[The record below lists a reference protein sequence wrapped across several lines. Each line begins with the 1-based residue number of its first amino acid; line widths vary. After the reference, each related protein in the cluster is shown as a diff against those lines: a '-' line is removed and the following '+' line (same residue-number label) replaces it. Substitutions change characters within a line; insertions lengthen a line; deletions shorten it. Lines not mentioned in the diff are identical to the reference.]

1 MTAAFLLAAVH
12 ALAPGEPVVVEH
24 PVAEV
29 VVVAGDVRLAAPV
42 RGNVVVVLGDL
53 EVAAE
58 GEVEG
63 DALVLGGSLTGAGQV
78 RGRALVVGGEGGQA
92 RTLGLLRV
100 GLWLLA
106 AFVILALAPA
116 TVRRGGGLCQ
126 REWGWC
132 LLAGLAWVVFW
143 AAVAMLGCLW
153 LPGRWLVLFLVPW
166 AGLLV
171 LVKASG
177 LVAVAWM
184 VGTRLRP
191 WLPTL
196 LRGEF
201 ARTGLAMLLL
211 VALGL
216 PSGVGA
222 VFWLLVNLLAMGAV
236 VRVSGWAGARRA
248 FVTRPHSTGPSFHLP
263 R

>member
-12 ALAPGEPVVVEH
+12 ALAPGEPVVVDH

-53 EVAAE
+53 EVAPEA
-58 GEVEG
+58 GVEG
-63 DALVLGGSLTGAGQV
+63 DAVVLGGSLGGAGRV
-78 RGRALVVGGEGGQA
+78 RGRALVVGGKGGQA
-92 RTLGLLRV
+92 QILGLVRV

-106 AFVILALAPA
+106 VFVILALAPA

-143 AAVAMLGCLW
+143 TAVAMLGCLW
-153 LPGRWLVLFLVPW
+153 VPRRWLVLFLVPW
-166 AGLLV
+166 TGLLF

-184 VGTRLRP
+184 VGARLRP
-191 WLPTL
+191 WLPTS

-216 PSGVGA
+216 PSGVGGL
-222 VFWLLVNLLAMGAV
+222 FWLLVNLLAMGAV
-236 VRVSGWAGARRA
+236 VRVSGWAGARHA
-248 FVTRPHSTGPSFHLP
+248 IVTTPHSTGASFPIP